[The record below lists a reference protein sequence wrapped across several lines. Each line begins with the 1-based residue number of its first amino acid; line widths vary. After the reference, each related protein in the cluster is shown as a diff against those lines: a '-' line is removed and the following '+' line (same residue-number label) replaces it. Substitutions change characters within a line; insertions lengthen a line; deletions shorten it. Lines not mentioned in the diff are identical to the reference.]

1 MVRSGKR
8 KLIFFSVLLGIALV
22 LPSLYFL
29 ANYEYKKKN
38 TFSNFNK
45 LIDGFSM
52 ENDGDFLVLDKKTK
66 QLTIFDNYQKTVS
79 FTVTIGKKPGNKIF
93 SGDNRTP
100 EGIFLIKSIEN
111 SSNWVYDYKN
121 DTLEP
126 IVGAYGPWFIRI
138 NVPGFNGIGIHGF
151 YHDQD
156 LGERASHGCIRLNN
170 EELAQVVDFV
180 KPGMPVVIIPGDK
193 DMDINAKLL
202 EAGTH

>member
-1 MVRSGKR
+1 MVKSGKNR
-8 KLIFFSVLLGIALV
+8 LIFFSVLLGIALV
-22 LPSLYFL
+22 LPTLYYL
-29 ANYEYKKKN
+29 ANHQYQRKTDLRLKEWIEA
-38 TFSNFNK
+38 FSVNN
-45 LIDGFSM
+45 
-52 ENDGDFLVLDKKTK
+52 EGDFLVINKKTK
-66 QLTIFDNYQKTVS
+66 ELIVYDDYKVS
-79 FTVTIGKKPGNKIF
+79 DTYLVTIGKKPGNKIF

-100 EGIFLIKSIEN
+100 EGIFLVKSIEN

-121 DTLEP
+121 DTLDP
-126 IVGAYGPWFIRI
+126 IVGAYGPWFIRL

-170 EELAQVVDFV
+170 EELEQVVEFV
-180 KPGMPVVIIPGDK
+180 KPGMPVIIIPGDK